1 MSEIINRKDMV
12 TMANWYCPEFRSGI
26 RCFITAFKTR
36 LENDYYFNGEMHDFW
51 ELVYV
56 TEGSLL
62 VSEDS
67 RVYELTEGDIIFH
80 KPMEFHKIW
89 VEKGQNAR
97 AIIMSFEAADE
108 SFTELGNGVYK
119 LDAER
124 RNNFEETFH
133 LLDENFNV
141 NFYVRRK
148 EAPDVVAEKL
158 TFMHFEMFLLGLLSS
173 QSTKRGRQYNVSAM
187 NYKMIIDTMTENV
200 TRNLSIEEL
209 AALCNLSVSNLKK
222 IFAKYAGG
230 GVMKHFNRLKIKRAM
245 RLLRIGF
252 SVSEISYQLGFSS
265 QNYFAVVFKRETGML
280 PSEFRQAENKKM

>member
-1 MSEIINRKDMV
+1 MGK
-12 TMANWYCPEFRSGI
+12 WYCPEFKCGVK
-26 RCFITAFKTR
+26 CFITAFKTK
-36 LENDYYFNGEMHDFW
+36 LENAYYFNGEMHNFW

-56 TEGSLL
+56 TEGSLF

-89 VEKGQNAR
+89 VEKGQTAR
-97 AIIMSFEAADE
+97 AIIMSFDSDE
-108 SFTELGNGVYK
+108 ENALELSHGVYK

-124 RNNFEETFH
+124 KSAFEEVYQM
-133 LLDENFNV
+133 LDDNFNL

-148 EAPDVVAEKL
+148 EKADVVAEKL
-158 TFMHFEMFLLGLLSS
+158 TFMHFEIFLLSLLSG
-173 QSTKRGRQYNVSAM
+173 QNTKRGRQYNVSAM
-187 NYKMIIDTMTENV
+187 NYKMIIDTMNENLSK
-200 TRNLSIEEL
+200 NLSIEEL

-245 RLLRIGF
+245 RLLRIGL
-252 SVSEISYQLGFSS
+252 SVAEISYQLGFSS
-265 QNYFAVVFKRETGML
+265 QNYFAVVFRRETGML
-280 PSEFRQAENKKM
+280 PSEFRHSDNSEATISDNYCEE